1 MVEPTQGKISAD
13 IKHSFYTPGSLRR
26 KNIWLIKL
34 RWIACG
40 GTLIYALLTNALI
53 PQVIPLGNLL
63 VVVAVLTA
71 TNFIYFC
78 YIKLRSP
85 EKLKNEEKLVL
96 IQIIVDLILL
106 TIIIHFSGGLE
117 NPFYFFYIFHI
128 IIAATIFDAP
138 KQPFLVAGVAVFLFS
153 FLAIAEYVG
162 LLHHYQIGASS
173 TSFIQLVLTLM
184 GFYVTIFVS
193 SYIGVTLMNRHRKVK
208 NLIYAQNEKLKQA
221 SDAKMKF
228 FRFVSH
234 ELKSPIVAVQSSIN
248 VIIDIMGNEVPKKA
262 LEMLGRARIR
272 TRQMLEI
279 LKDLVDLSYD
289 RPVSIDQGDL
299 VNPCDYLDE
308 FIENERPR
316 ADEKNIKIIQNICSE
331 RGDLKIDRFIL
342 EKIFSNLLSN
352 AIRYTAPDGKVIVET
367 DLTNHFWSFKISDTG
382 IGINEE
388 DQKQIF
394 DEFYRAENAKKF
406 ATIGTGLGLNIVKK
420 MIENLGGQIELVS
433 KLNQGTTIT
442 VRIPIND

>member
-40 GTLIYALLTNALI
+40 GALIYALLTNALI

-63 VVVAVLTA
+63 VVIAVLTA
-71 TNFIYFC
+71 TNFIYFR

-153 FLAIAEYVG
+153 FLAIAEHVG

-173 TSFIQLVLTLM
+173 TSFIKLVLTLM

-248 VIIDIMGNEVPKKA
+248 VIIDIMGNEVPEKA

-272 TRQMLEI
+272 TKQMLAI

-289 RPVSIDQGDL
+289 RPVSIDQVDL

-331 RGDLKIDRFIL
+331 RCDLKIDRFIL

-352 AIRYTAPDGKVIVET
+352 AVRYTPPDGKVIVET
-367 DLTNHFWSFKISDTG
+367 DLDNHFWSFKISDTG
-382 IGINEE
+382 IGITEE

-442 VRIPIND
+442 VRIPVND